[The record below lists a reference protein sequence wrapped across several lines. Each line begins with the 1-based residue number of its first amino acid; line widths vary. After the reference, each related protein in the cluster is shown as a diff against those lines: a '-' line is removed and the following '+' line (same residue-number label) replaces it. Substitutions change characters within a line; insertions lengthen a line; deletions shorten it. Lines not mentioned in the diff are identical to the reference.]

1 MTDFLIFS
9 RNNEISG
16 VIESPGDMI
25 GSIMGLLHG
34 GHPME
39 LFSQNLKTESW
50 PKTLGWTQI
59 GLQHLM
65 QHPIKAGNPEPGIPR
80 MVLYLP
86 DRITVTQCYKH
97 RYLKEWSQIPI
108 FDFSVHWRNI
118 KFVVSFS

>member
-39 LFSQNLKTESW
+39 LFSQNLKTLHPVLAQDSW
-50 PKTLGWTQI
+50 VGAYWTAT
-59 GLQHLM
+59 
-65 QHPIKAGNPEPGIPR
+65 PDATPEGR
-80 MVLYLP
+80 
-86 DRITVTQCYKH
+86 
-97 RYLKEWSQIPI
+97 
-108 FDFSVHWRNI
+108 
-118 KFVVSFS
+118 

>member
-39 LFSQNLKTESW
+39 LTEYEDTS
-50 PKTLGWTQI
+50 LGIGWAQI
-59 GLQHLM
+59 GLQHL
-65 QHPIKAGNPEPGIPR
+65 
-80 MVLYLP
+80 V
-86 DRITVTQCYKH
+86 
-97 RYLKEWSQIPI
+97 
-108 FDFSVHWRNI
+108 
-118 KFVVSFS
+118 